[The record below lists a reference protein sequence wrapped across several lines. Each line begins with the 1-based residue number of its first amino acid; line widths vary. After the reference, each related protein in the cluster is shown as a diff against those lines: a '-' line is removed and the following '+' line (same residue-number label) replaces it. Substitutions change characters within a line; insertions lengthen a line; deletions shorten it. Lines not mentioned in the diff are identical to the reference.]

1 MYNAARARAGLTP
14 LPRPDDAHLDVLLF
28 NPQGLL
34 AETSIRN
41 IAFRRGNQWVT
52 PKLESGCLSGVFR
65 RVLLEEG
72 RLVEGVV
79 RGDELRLDE
88 TVLTFN
94 GVEGCCLGRIAFLSD
109 SDTSAPAQ

>member
-1 MYNAARARAGLTP
+1 MYNAARARAGLRP
-14 LPRPDDAHLDVLLF
+14 LPRISDAHLDVLLYT
-28 NPQGLL
+28 PEGLL
-34 AETSIRN
+34 TETSVRN
-41 IAFRRGNQWVT
+41 IAFLRRDQWVT
-52 PKLESGCLSGVFR
+52 PKLESGCLPGVLR

-79 RGDELRLDE
+79 RRDELHLDE

-109 SDTSAPAQ
+109 SGTSTTSQ